1 MAEESSRQKTVT
13 SAQAKAVLARQSDG
27 TIQLTITIPQSAVQK
42 ARETALSH
50 TIEELEIPGF
60 RKGKVSRDIA
70 MRHIDQQKLS
80 EHTLQHLLPEAYSG
94 ALKEH
99 NIRPILSPRF
109 ELLSSDEGKDWSIR
123 AITCELPQ
131 VKLGDYKKLVSETK
145 AANIWVPG
153 KGEANKQSL
162 TSNKEEPREEKEQK
176 VIKTLVE
183 HTEIQI
189 PKVLLDEEVNNRLS
203 GLLDQIQKLGLTIDQ
218 YLSSTGRTIEKLRE
232 EYQTQA
238 AASIKLELALNR
250 VAEEEKVQVTEAEIE
265 QIITTTDA
273 AISKNGEKAKE
284 SPTPYQKQLVRSIL
298 LRRKALDSLVA
309 LA

>member
-153 KGEANKQSL
+153 KGEAK
-162 TSNKEEPREEKEQK
+162 KEEPREEKEQK

>member
-1 MAEESSRQKTVT
+1 MAEKSSRQKTVT

-153 KGEANKQSL
+153 KGEAK
-162 TSNKEEPREEKEQK
+162 KEEPREEKEQK